1 MRKVPRPCKMP
12 WSNGLIVEEAS
23 INSKYHEPTIQLL
36 KFDNGTKAI
45 RFCSYNKGKFN
56 RSPLIID
63 EKDLRKLQNVI
74 KKKKEIHRLISKLS

>member
-1 MRKVPRPCKMP
+1 MP